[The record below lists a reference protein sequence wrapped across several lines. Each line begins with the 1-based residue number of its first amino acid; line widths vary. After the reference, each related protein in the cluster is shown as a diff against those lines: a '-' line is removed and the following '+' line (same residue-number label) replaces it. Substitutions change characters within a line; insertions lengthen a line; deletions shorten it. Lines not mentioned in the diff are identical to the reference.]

1 MEVKD
6 TSMRRSEIDANPIPC
21 PFCKSDGDILEMR
34 IESEFH
40 FCRVFCREC
49 GTYGPYGQTIEE
61 SLRRWNRRSNV
72 EKSTT
77 CVLQPR

>member
-34 IESEFH
+34 IESEFISA
-40 FCRVFCREC
+40 VFSVVNAEHM
-49 GTYGPYGQTIEE
+49 GPMDKP
-61 SLRRWNRRSNV
+61 LRR
-72 EKSTT
+72 
-77 CVLQPR
+77 VLGAGIAGGRDESQF